1 MKSKLKNFNGILLF
15 AVQPSL
21 NSIFYFLLQVSLIAN
36 STVFYELKHG
46 GKHMSQVLMDYL
58 KDEIAAK
65 IAAAEDVVRSESE
78 AKIKALEKEI
88 AELKKKLAS

>member
-1 MKSKLKNFNGILLF
+1 MVYDNLRKGNIMCEAFFDLF
-15 AVQPSL
+15 
-21 NSIFYFLLQVSLIAN
+21 
-36 STVFYELKHG
+36 
-46 GKHMSQVLMDYL
+46 

-65 IAAAEDVVRSESE
+65 IAAAENVVRAEAKEKEKKSA

>member
-1 MKSKLKNFNGILLF
+1 
-15 AVQPSL
+15 
-21 NSIFYFLLQVSLIAN
+21 
-36 STVFYELKHG
+36 
-46 GKHMSQVLMDYL
+46 MDYL

>member
-1 MKSKLKNFNGILLF
+1 MVYDNLRKGNTMCEAFFDLF
-15 AVQPSL
+15 
-21 NSIFYFLLQVSLIAN
+21 
-36 STVFYELKHG
+36 
-46 GKHMSQVLMDYL
+46 

>member
-1 MKSKLKNFNGILLF
+1 
-15 AVQPSL
+15 
-21 NSIFYFLLQVSLIAN
+21 
-36 STVFYELKHG
+36 
-46 GKHMSQVLMDYL
+46 MSQVLMDYL